1 MSSCSYFT
9 DGVTVTGGKPIKD
22 KAENDMSSDDCLT
35 MILGIQYDPNL
46 VQFFI
51 HIPTLFV
58 KIY

>member
-1 MSSCSYFT
+1 M
-9 DGVTVTGGKPIKD
+9 TGGKPIKD